1 MSMLL
6 CKLLR
11 EIAASDD
18 DDISQQFWKVK
29 SKFEMLSTQVYQ
41 QLLNLKSSHDTAP
54 YLSQLLLRLDF
65 NDFYTEL
72 SENVQKRAYPF

>member
-11 EIAASDD
+11 EIAASDY

-29 SKFEMLSTQVYQ
+29 SKF
-41 QLLNLKSSHDTAP
+41 
-54 YLSQLLLRLDF
+54 
-65 NDFYTEL
+65 
-72 SENVQKRAYPF
+72 